1 MKYEVATGEKST
13 VKITMT
19 FSKDEWAQANDRAYL
34 ANRKKYAVNGF
45 RKGKVPKH
53 VLELYYG
60 KGLFYED
67 ALNDLFS
74 MNYGTVLQDKK
85 DEFTAVGDPSLSV
98 EDLSDEKVVLV
109 AVTPIKPDVTIGQY
123 KGIKINKFEY
133 TVTDADV
140 DADIESTRERIAEKG
155 EATGR
160 AAQLKDVAKIDF
172 VGKVDGKEFDG
183 GSAEGFDLTLGSH
196 QFIPGFEEQI
206 VGMNVGETKDIT
218 VTFPEDY
225 QAEDLKGKE
234 AVFTVTL
241 HKLTESK
248 LAPLDDAFAKKFGS
262 ENMDEY
268 RKKVRERLEKNAAS
282 RSRNETENAIV
293 AAIAK
298 TATAEIP
305 DAMIEK
311 QEDVSM
317 QRMEYNLSYQGIRM
331 EDYLSYIGT
340 TRDEYKKNFEEE
352 ARRTVLNQLVVEKL
366 IELEKITASQKEI
379 DAKVKEQAASVGK
392 DAETYKKSM
401 DPRQFEYIEGDIKVT
416 KLFDFLMANNEMV
429 LFKEEKKDGAKPAAK
444 KTTAKKAEG
453 AAEEKPAAKKTT
465 AKKAEGAAE
474 TKTAAKK
481 PAAKKPAEKAEGAA
495 EKKPAAKKPAAKKT
509 VNADDKKGE

>member
-1 MKYEVATGEKST
+1 MKYEVATAEKST

-19 FSKDEWAQANDRAYL
+19 FSRDEWAQANDKAYL
-34 ANRKKYAVNGF
+34 ANRKRYSVNGF
-45 RKGKVPKH
+45 RKGKAPKH

-67 ALNDLFS
+67 ALNELFS
-74 MNYGTVLQDKK
+74 EHYGTVLQEKKK
-85 DEFTAVGDPSLSV
+85 DFTAVGDPSLSV
-98 EDLSDEKVVLV
+98 EELSDEKVVLV
-109 AVTPIKPDVTIGQY
+109 AVTPVKPDVKIGQY

-160 AAQLKDVAKIDF
+160 PAKMKDVAKIDF
-172 VGKVDGKEFDG
+172 VGKIDGKEFDG
-183 GSAEGFDLTLGSH
+183 GSAKGFDLTLGSH
-196 QFIPGFEEQI
+196 QFIPGFEEQV
-206 VGMNVGETKDIT
+206 VGMNVGETKDIP

-234 AVFTVTL
+234 AIFTVTL

-248 LAPLDDAFAKKFGS
+248 LAPLDDEFAKKLGS
-262 ENMDEY
+262 ENMDAY
-268 RKKVRERLEKNAAS
+268 RAKVRERLERNAAS
-282 RSRNETENAIV
+282 RSRNETENAII
-293 AAIAK
+293 AEIAK
-298 TATAEIP
+298 TASAEIP

-311 QEDVSM
+311 QEDASM

-352 ARRTVLNQLVVEKL
+352 ARRTVLNQLIVEKI
-366 IELEKITASQKEI
+366 IEVEKITASAKEI
-379 DAKVKEQAASVGK
+379 EAKVKEQAASVGK

-401 DPRQFEYIEGDIKVT
+401 DPRQFEYIESDIKVT

-429 LFKEEKKDGAKPAAK
+429 LYKEEKAGAKKPA
-444 KTTAKKAEG
+444 AKKAEG
-453 AAEEKPAAKKTT
+453 AEEKP
-465 AKKAEGAAE
+465 
-474 TKTAAKK
+474 AAKK
-481 PAAKKPAEKAEGAA
+481 PAAKKPAAKAEGAEEKPAAKKPAAKKPAAKA
-495 EKKPAAKKPAAKKT
+495 EGAEEKPAAKKPAAKKT
-509 VNADDKKGE
+509 VKAD